1 MTLESE
7 KKNMMYIILKEK
19 YYQGIE
25 NSYDIADY
33 TDSEDKA
40 KDMLQGYQLINQE
53 KSIKYA
59 IIKYNPFF
67 VYKKDK
73 EEIDE

>member
-7 KKNMMYIILKEK
+7 KKNMMYIIIKEK
-19 YYQGIE
+19 HYSGIE
-25 NSYDIADY
+25 NSYDIINY

-40 KDMLQGYQLINQE
+40 QDMLKGYQLINQE

-59 IIKYNPFF
+59 VIKYNPFF
-67 VYKKDK
+67 AYKK
-73 EEIDE
+73 EREDE